1 MNPLDYSAEDS
12 FNPQNIEHWLLLAS
26 FIGFSIYGF
35 WSIDKEEKRVNRPTH
50 RYNRKTGKVELD
62 ED

>member
-1 MNPLDYSAEDS
+1 MNPLDYPVEDS

-35 WSIDKEEKRVNRPTH
+35 WLVNKEEKRGNRHTH
-50 RYNRKTGKVELD
+50 RYNRRTGKVERN